1 MSNLAL
7 FNAGGYGQV
16 SRAAARET
24 RNALALVSA
33 HAEIA
38 HARLTEA
45 GSLMNRGATDVIN
58 TVALCADGVRQVPE
72 SAQYLAPLLRYYSN
86 IVGEI
91 IQRGVR

>member
-1 MSNLAL
+1 MSNISLYNSRGL
-7 FNAGGYGQV
+7 GQV
-16 SRAAARET
+16 SKGVERET
-24 RNALALVSA
+24 RTALEVVAARAEVA
-33 HAEIA
+33 HAQ
-38 HARLTEA
+38 LTEA

-72 SAQYLAPLLRYYSN
+72 SAQYLAPLLRNYSN